1 MKNPILDAK
10 TDLMKWISNL
20 DDLDVL
26 SELMEF
32 KEKNMEADCFHEP
45 VADYT
50 IADDFA
56 EQFAAGMTS
65 DELLENVFAHID
77 TLNWKNG

>member
-26 SELMEF
+26 SELMEL
-32 KEKNMEADCFHEP
+32 KEKNIDADCIEESRSEYAL
-45 VADYT
+45 ADGF
-50 IADDFA
+50 D
-56 EQFAAGMTS
+56 EQFAKGIPH
-65 DELLENVFAHID
+65 DEMRRKTRVFIKS
-77 TLNWKNG
+77 LPWKK